1 MRVFGLV
8 CIGVAALT
16 FVVQAQQNTW
26 SVFSVGPALPLGS
39 TAAPTLGPPGAS
51 KDLGTGWNGAWT
63 FFGLPFSKSGDAL
76 AGLGFGGSLS
86 YSRWVRDSTL
96 SETVFMGTQ
105 AIVRYYI
112 PPVIKPFDL
121 FVQVGGGMLIGEHGF
136 TDPDTLSLNSQPTS
150 VLVTKGVI
158 NPGASFNIGID
169 WDVLEITPAVTAAF
183 TKGKTSAWFS
193 IDAAMKL

>member
-1 MRVFGLV
+1 MRFIKII
-8 CIGVAALT
+8 CIGVASLT
-16 FVVQAQQNTW
+16 FVVQAQQNSW
-26 SVFSVGPALPLGS
+26 SVFSAGPALPLGS
-39 TAAPTLGPPGAS
+39 TSAPTLGAG
-51 KDLGTGWNGAWT
+51 KELGTGWNGAWT

-76 AGLGFGGSLS
+76 SGLGFGGSLS
-86 YSRWVRDSTL
+86 YNRWVRDSTL

-112 PPVIKPFDL
+112 PPLIKPFDL
-121 FVQVGGGMLIGEHGF
+121 FVQAGGGMLIGDHNF
-136 TDPDTLSLNSQPTS
+136 TNPDTLSLNSQPTS
-150 VLVTKGVI
+150 VFVTKGVI

>member
-1 MRVFGLV
+1 MGM
-8 CIGVAALT
+8 AALT

-39 TAAPTLGPPGAS
+39 TAAPTLGAG
-51 KDLGTGWNGAWT
+51 KTLGTGWNGAWT

-76 AGLGFGGSLS
+76 SGLGFGGSLS

-112 PPVIKPFDL
+112 PPLIKPFDL
-121 FVQVGGGMLIGEHGF
+121 FVQAGGGMLIGEHGF

-150 VLVTKGVI
+150 VLVTKGII
-158 NPGASFNIGID
+158 NPGASFNVGID
-169 WDVLEITPAVTAAF
+169 WDVLEVTPAVTVVF

-193 IDAAMKL
+193 INAAMKL